1 MDFIVLTIYFKAI
14 LLGIVEGLTEFI
26 PVSST
31 AHLILFSQLIDFNV
45 IRNNV
50 FEIAI
55 QIGGILAIFL
65 IYFQKI
71 SNLILKINEKQ
82 NQVFLQ
88 NIFIAFL
95 PAVIIGFIAHDFIK
109 LYLFSNFVI
118 AVSLIIGGILI
129 IIIENFHDKFH
140 INKIENM
147 KKKHALLIGL
157 CQCLAMIPGVSR
169 SGATI
174 MSGILFGINRK
185 VATEFSFFLALPTI
199 SSACLYDILKNINQI
214 NFNDF
219 EVILVGIIS
228 SFISS
233 ILVIKWLLKYIS
245 NHNFICFG
253 YYRIIF
259 GLVILFSTF

>member
-1 MDFIVLTIYFKAI
+1 MDFVVLTIYFKVI

-65 IYFQKI
+65 VYFRKI
-71 SNLILKINEKQ
+71 FNVIHKINEKP
-82 NQVFLQ
+82 NQIFLQ

-95 PAVIIGFIAHDFIK
+95 PAVFIGFFAHDFIK
-109 LYLFSNFVI
+109 TYFFSNFII
-118 AVSLIIGGILI
+118 AISLIIGGVLI
-129 IIIENFHDKFH
+129 ILVEKYHDKFH
-140 INKIENM
+140 IKKIENIH
-147 KKKHALLIGL
+147 KKHAFIIGL

-174 MSGILFGINRK
+174 MSGILLGINRK
-185 VATEFSFFLALPTI
+185 IATEFSFFLALPTI
-199 SSACLYDILKNINQI
+199 GSACAYDLFKNYKQI
-214 NFNDF
+214 NFNDL
-219 EVILVGIIS
+219 EIILVGIIS

-233 ILVIKWLLKYIS
+233 ILVIKWLLKFIS
-245 NHNFICFG
+245 NHSFVGFG
-253 YYRIIF
+253 YYRILL
-259 GLVILFSTF
+259 GLVILFFVI